1 MYRFPVVTF
10 TTFLLFLAFNVAASD
25 ALNQLSSSKIM
36 YRWVDVNGVTHFSQ
50 LKPTDSSIGNI
61 EEIPLPNSKSYKQ
74 SKKLQQEKLARG
86 DLLTQFADVA
96 KENCLIA
103 KQNFKILTAF
113 KNITQENAQG
123 DTKKLSKSDRDDQIT
138 LTNKQIELFCT
149 K

>member
-10 TTFLLFLAFNVAASD
+10 TALFLAFNVAASD
-25 ALNQLSSSKIM
+25 AVNQLSSSKIM
-36 YRWVDVNGVTHFSQ
+36 YRWVDADGLTHFSQ

-61 EEIPLPNSKSYKQ
+61 EEIALPNSKSYKQ
-74 SKKLQQEKLARG
+74 NKELQQEKLARG

-96 KENCLIA
+96 KENCQIA
-103 KQNFKILTAF
+103 TQNLKILTAF

-123 DTKKLSKSDRDDQIT
+123 EAVKLSHNDRDEQLA